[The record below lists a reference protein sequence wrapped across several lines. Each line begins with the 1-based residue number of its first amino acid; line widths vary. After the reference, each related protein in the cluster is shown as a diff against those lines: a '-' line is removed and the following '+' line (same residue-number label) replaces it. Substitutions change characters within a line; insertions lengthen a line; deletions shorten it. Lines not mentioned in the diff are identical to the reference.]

1 MIGFILSLIGIV
13 ALCVL
18 SFVVGAVATVMGAYA
33 KIKDAEGEDMAQ
45 LWLSK
50 MNDKKYGR

>member
-33 KIKDAEGEDMAQ
+33 KIKDAEGEDMA
-45 LWLSK
+45 
-50 MNDKKYGR
+50 